1 MRRLG
6 FPGRGATNNAI
17 VMWLLASR
25 FLGKINFFQL
35 FSLFLVLFL
44 GFSQKLGNIS
54 AENNKK
60 KRKNKNEKRHEERN
74 NNKDNHV

>member
-54 AENNKK
+54 AEEQQKE
-60 KRKNKNEKRHEERN
+60 RKRHEERN